1 MQVIHGVDVASNKE
15 MESSH
20 WPNADRVDVSR
31 SEGVIREALRFKY
44 EVENGQHAEK
54 LVNSA
59 SISINSSSKTK
70 TMQLSQNS
78 YFEESF
84 EIYH

>member
-20 WPNADRVDVSR
+20 WPNTDRVDVSR
-31 SEGVIREALRFKY
+31 SKGVIREALRFKY